1 MIRIYCKHCG
11 ARADEERASDPA
23 ARYQRAM
30 TRKRII
36 IMAAIAACLIL
47 LFAGYKT
54 GEALTSKEKL
64 ISDFEAALDQKDAKK
79 AAKLLQSSDVDLAV
93 TEKNVKPLLDYL
105 TAAVFFAYFVLM
117 TKYFGQ
123 TLGKMVF
130 GLKVVGRQQG
140 RAGKNGYGARF

>member
-1 MIRIYCKHCG
+1 
-11 ARADEERASDPA
+11 
-23 ARYQRAM
+23 M

-79 AAKLLQSSDVDLAV
+79 ATKLLQSSDVDLAV

-105 TAAVFFAYFVLM
+105 KEHPDEDHIL
-117 TKYFGQ
+117 KKRCRPSIDDDRKKGQ
-123 TLGKMVF
+123 AFLD
-130 GLKVVGRQQG
+130 L
-140 RAGKNGYGARF
+140 